1 MLVEQIPEMGH
12 VSDSK
17 VFCKMYDVR
26 YSFLR
31 FDGAAWKLNS
41 CNRCTTNYLPS
52 LLTSCNSHAR
62 LSLAKSVKV
71 ALVNGLQGKNVSFFG
86 VIVVLRVS
94 IKVVSVELFDI
105 ELQLFAQPG
114 QYGILF
120 SQVAQPVLHF
130 DRFQPLGAGFDIDL
144 NLNRN
149 MYVT

>member
-1 MLVEQIPEMGH
+1 MLTAVLQIIYPLCLHHATRMP
-12 VSDSK
+12 
-17 VFCKMYDVR
+17 DV
-26 YSFLR
+26 
-31 FDGAAWKLNS
+31 
-41 CNRCTTNYLPS
+41 YLAQS
-52 LLTSCNSHAR
+52 VHIA
-62 LSLAKSVKV
+62 SVKRIV
-71 ALVNGLQGKNVSFFG
+71 GKERFVFG

-94 IKVVSVELFDI
+94 IEVVSVELFDI